1 MLNEKSMI
9 VLATVGLIKKT
20 VQMSEYFPQP
30 KSLGGRMMV
39 ESELPNYATKAGL
52 KNAIF
57 VDMSKLAKKVDL
69 AYLKSNV
76 DKLNINKLKN
86 VRTNLS
92 NLKSKLD
99 KLLILLLMLK

>member
-52 KNAIF
+52 KNVIF
-57 VDMSKLAKKVDL
+57 VDMSKLAKKADL